1 LELLEQGVRVFHDSH
16 GSGEIV
22 LIDVEDARRKP
33 YRVLFDSGEVH
44 SYSAT
49 SAAKLR
55 VMATSKAL
63 GVGARMLHDEHG
75 SGYIAEVNLNEKR
88 GKPYRVRFDSGEV
101 HAYSLSSALK
111 LRVKRDIPIPAT
123 TIDPARG
130 PVDVATEAEL
140 PLNAQGT
147 IACDEPAVSPARQ
160 RSFQA
165 AQDTPSMAL
174 RLRITFAGA
183 ILSDGAASSIK
194 YYQPTKHRAVIH
206 SKNLLLAR

>member
-1 LELLEQGVRVFHDSH
+1 
-16 GSGEIV
+16 
-22 LIDVEDARRKP
+22 
-33 YRVLFDSGEVH
+33 
-44 SYSAT
+44 
-49 SAAKLR
+49 
-55 VMATSKAL
+55 
-63 GVGARMLHDEHG
+63 MLHDEHG

-111 LRVKRDIPIPAT
+111 LRVKRDIPISAT

-206 SKNLLLAR
+206 SKNLLLTR